1 MQKYLKLS
9 LFYITQFP
17 VNFSL
22 TKKNKLMVFD
32 ILVYLLFIRYVF
44 NKFNGSSVKFNFIRC
59 KRNIFVTTKAP
70 YRYKLTRNQYL
81 NLHYFYKLDI
91 KFTLNTISYP
101 GNTLLANEII
111 NLLGTFEIV
120 FLSIHYATLQ
130 NYYKVNFYKL
140 FSECA

>member
-32 ILVYLLFIRYVF
+32 ILVYLLFIRYIF
-44 NKFNGSSVKFNFIRC
+44 NKFKGSSVRFNFIRC

-91 KFTLNTISYP
+91 KFMLDTISHS
-101 GNTLLANEII
+101 GNTLLVNEII
-111 NLLGTFEIV
+111 NLLGTFEII

-130 NYYKVNFYKL
+130 NYYKVNFYNL